1 MNNQINEETRF
12 PLIDFIMCLP
22 EAMDLVSPLL
32 NDHHKQVAYI
42 AHRIGTELNLS
53 DDQLEDLLLA
63 GLLHDI
69 GAFSLEERIF
79 LRQLEPDN
87 PHQHSEQGY
96 LLLGKMDSLS
106 NIADIVRFHHI
117 PWCRGAGIEYN
128 GEEVPI
134 GARILHLADRVAVLI
149 NRQINIIGQVF
160 DICERIQ
167 SASGQLFQPEYVD
180 ALMNIAFRESFW
192 LDVISRSLDLSI
204 SQRSN
209 SGTVDLDGLFSYS
222 KLFSRIVD
230 FRNSFTMKHSSGV
243 AAVASAIARMNGFSE
258 SEIKMMMIAGLLHDL
273 GRLAIPDEIIEKSD
287 RLTKD
292 DFDLMRCHSYF
303 TYRILAN
310 VRNLDIISNWAG
322 FHHERMDGNG
332 YPFHLQAD
340 DLSTGARIMAVA
352 DVFTA
357 LLEDR
362 PYRKGM
368 SIDRTRQVMKL
379 MTDNSELDPDI
390 VECLISN
397 FDEINSLRINAQK
410 AAKEESLSTIEYQAA
425 NYK

>member
-42 AHRIGTELNLS
+42 AHRIGTELNLP
-53 DDQLEDLLLA
+53 DDQLEDLLIA

-87 PHQHSEQGY
+87 PHQHAEQGY
-96 LLLGKMDSLS
+96 LLLRKMDSLS

-117 PWCRGAGIEYN
+117 PWHRGAGIEYN
-128 GEEVPI
+128 GDEVPF
-134 GARILHLADRVAVLI
+134 GAHLLHLADRVAVLI
-149 NRQINIIGQVF
+149 NRQINVIGQVF

-167 SASGQLFQPEYVD
+167 SASGQLFRPEYVD
-180 ALMNIAFRESFW
+180 ALMNIAFKESFW

-209 SGTVDLDGLFSYS
+209 SGTIDLDGLFSYS

-230 FRNSFTMKHSSGV
+230 FRNSFTMMHSNGV
-243 AAVASAIARMNGFSE
+243 AAVSSAIARLTGFSE
-258 SEIKMMMIAGLLHDL
+258 SECKMMTIAGLLHDL

-292 DFDLMRCHSYF
+292 DFDLMRCHSYY
-303 TYRILAN
+303 TYSILVN
-310 VRNLDIISNWAG
+310 VNKLDVISNWAG
-322 FHHERMDGNG
+322 FHHERVDGNG

-368 SIDRTRQVMKL
+368 SIDRTRQIMKL
-379 MTDNSELDPDI
+379 MTDNSELDTDI
-390 VECLISN
+390 VDCLISN

-410 AAKEESLSTIEYQAA
+410 AAEKESLSTIEHQAVS
-425 NYK
+425 NK